1 MRRSIILLALLLAVQ
16 LGLALALGLHGH
28 SLEAFKGA
36 TPLLGVKD
44 AAIDHLVLDGTD
56 GTRLALEKKDGRW
69 ILSADFGVPA
79 SQQKIDDLL
88 ERLNKIVRPWPA
100 GTGKDLEQRFKVADD
115 KYERRL
121 QFLQGD
127 KAVATLLLGSSPGF
141 RKVHAR
147 IGGEGTVYDIP
158 LSTYEISLK
167 PQDWVDQQML
177 QLDPKEIE
185 HLKLPDCSL
194 ALVAGKLQ
202 VEGLGADEQTAE
214 AGIKKL
220 LDTLSGLRILEPVA
234 LPAELPQP
242 PALQLSLWLKD
253 GSQRDYSLYAAKDAK
268 ESDLLQVSG
277 YNYLFKVS
285 PQLRKELSGYTR
297 AQLVE
302 AMPPADKNINKEPAA
317 TAAKAE

>member
-16 LGLALALGLHGH
+16 LGLALALGLHGQ

-36 TPLLGVKD
+36 TPLLEVKA
-44 AAIDHLVLDGTD
+44 AAIDHLVLDGAD
-56 GTRLALEKKDGRW
+56 GAKLTLEKKDGHW
-69 ILSADFGVPA
+69 NLPNDFGAPA

-88 ERLNKIVRPWPA
+88 DRLNKITRPWPV

-127 KAVATLLLGSSPGF
+127 KMVATLLLGSSPGF

-147 IGGEGTVYDIP
+147 LGGEETVYDIP

-167 PQDWVDQQML
+167 SQDWVDQQML
-177 QLDPKEIE
+177 QLDTKEIE

-194 ALVAGKLQ
+194 ALVTGKLT
-202 VEGLGADEQTAE
+202 VEGLAADEQTAE
-214 AGIKKL
+214 AGVKKL
-220 LDTLSGLRILEPVA
+220 LDTLGGLRILEPVA
-234 LPAELPQP
+234 VPADLPQP
-242 PALQLSLWLKD
+242 PALQLSLWLKN
-253 GSQRDYSLYAAKDAK
+253 GSQRDYSIYAAKDGK
-268 ESDLLQVSG
+268 VSDLLQVSG
-277 YNYLFKVS
+277 YNYLFKVG
-285 PQLRKELSGYTR
+285 PQLRKELSGITR

-302 AMPPADKNINKEPAA
+302 AKPAA
-317 TAAKAE
+317 AAPAPTATAPPKTK